1 MSTASRLN
9 DPLDPETIA
18 SLRALIVR
26 LGEAR
31 ALAAIGVSRAS
42 LTRGLAGLGVHR
54 GTALWIRAALAEAE
68 DALAAGPRLAVVP
81 AAISSVGPAMALGGA
96 PSRGGT
102 KGPTF

>member
-1 MSTASRLN
+1 MSTARRLN

-18 SLRALIVR
+18 RLRRLIAL

-31 ALAAIGVSRAS
+31 ALQAIGLSRAS

-68 DALAAGPRLAVVP
+68 DAHAAGPRLAVVP
-81 AAISSVGPAMALGGA
+81 VAISSVGPAMVLGGS
-96 PSRGGT
+96 PSRGGM
-102 KGPTF
+102 KGPGF